1 MASLAAS
8 RGVFLGP
15 GSRALRRAPARGRLA
30 PRASLRARAAADG
43 RVSLFVKVTVKS
55 GQLDAYKRTIEAH
68 IVNCFANDRCMYFD
82 YGISE
87 DKPNVV
93 NLYEVYEDEDAL
105 AEHKKSA
112 HLAEYLEAAKDLVD
126 GQSEVTE
133 MTLALAEFGSVNCNY
148 AGECEL
154 GEYAWGE

>member
-1 MASLAAS
+1 MPSFAATNSAFLA
-8 RGVFLGP
+8 
-15 GSRALRRAPARGRLA
+15 GSVRAPARARGRA
-30 PRASLRARAAADG
+30 TRVATRVHASHANRR
-43 RVSLFVKVTVKS
+43 SLFVRVPIQEGKMKEYETLIRK
-55 GQLDAYKRTIEAH
+55 H
-68 IVNCFANDRCMYFD
+68 ISLCFMNDRCMYFD

>member
-1 MASLAAS
+1 M
-8 RGVFLGP
+8 
-15 GSRALRRAPARGRLA
+15 
-30 PRASLRARAAADG
+30 
-43 RVSLFVKVTVKS
+43 
-55 GQLDAYKRTIEAH
+55 
-68 IVNCFANDRCMYFD
+68 NDRCMYFD

-133 MTLALAEFGSVNCNY
+133 MTLALAEFGSVTATTRASASSASTRGGSERCD
-148 AGECEL
+148 A
-154 GEYAWGE
+154 